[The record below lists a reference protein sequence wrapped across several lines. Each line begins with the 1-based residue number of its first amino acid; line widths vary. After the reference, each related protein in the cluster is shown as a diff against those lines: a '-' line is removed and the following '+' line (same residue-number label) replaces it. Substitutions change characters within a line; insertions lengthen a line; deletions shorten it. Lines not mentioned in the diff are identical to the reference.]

1 MYILGEGVD
10 VTRMGILLWNC
21 NCMVNLV
28 AKQIHFSFL
37 VFGGNELV
45 VLAYFVVLL
54 NELLEFGMCFAY

>member
-1 MYILGEGVD
+1 MYILGEGVRYTYGD
-10 VTRMGILLWNC
+10 SLL